1 MNKMIK
7 YKTYSMRL
15 FPTKEQEQSILEL
28 SKISTQIYNHF
39 LNVEQKEY
47 KENKKILGNYELHK
61 QQAILKHTT
70 EFIHW
75 EKLNSKSS
83 QAIINSLYNN
93 YRSFFNLIKKDKYSK
108 LNMRHCG

>member
-28 SKISTQIYNHF
+28 SRISTQIYNHF

-47 KENKKILGNYELHK
+47 MENKKILGN
-61 QQAILKHTT
+61 
-70 EFIHW
+70 
-75 EKLNSKSS
+75 
-83 QAIINSLYNN
+83 
-93 YRSFFNLIKKDKYSK
+93 
-108 LNMRHCG
+108 